1 MTPRR
6 RAALVTVVLALGAA
20 AALHAHLLFGIRWMD
35 AAMPIRYYVTNRDV
49 PGVTAIQL
57 QASADRSFAAWTSV
71 PNLTARSQFGG
82 FVSANPLIADGA
94 NVIGF
99 LSRPDLDR
107 VLGMATFTYDLT
119 TGVISESDIFL
130 NSIFPWTVAD
140 VGDPS
145 RYDAQSVLTHEI
157 GHLLG
162 LGHSALGET
171 QPVSGG
177 GRTVLGKR
185 AVMFPIAYPR
195 GNLEDR
201 TLEADD
207 ISAVADVYGNAEA
220 RRTLGQISGRVT
232 LNGAGV
238 LGAHVTAFNPGTG
251 SLYAG
256 YTLDSQGRFVIG
268 GMPVGLYIVR
278 AEPLD
283 DIDLDSVFDD
293 DVVININF
301 KPAFYTKQ
309 VAVPAGGSGPSIE
322 IKVRAK

>member
-6 RAALVTVVLALGAA
+6 RTALVTVALALGVSAG
-20 AALHAHLLFGIRWMD
+20 LHAHLLFGLRWLD

-57 QASADRSFAAWTSV
+57 QTTADKSFAAWTNV
-71 PNLTARSQFGG
+71 PNVTARTQFGG
-82 FVSANPLIADGA
+82 FVSANPLVADGT

-99 LSRPDLDR
+99 LSRPDLDH
-107 VLGMATFTYDLT
+107 VLGMATFSYDLT

-130 NSIFPWTVAD
+130 NSIFPWSVAD
-140 VGDPS
+140 VGDS
-145 RYDAQSVLTHEI
+145 ARYDVQSVLTHEI

-171 QPVSGG
+171 QPVTG
-177 GRTVLGKR
+177 GRTILGKR

-201 TLEADD
+201 TLEPDD
-207 ISAVADVYGNAEA
+207 ASAVADVYGSSEA

-232 LNGAGV
+232 LNGTGL
-238 LGAHVTAFNPGTG
+238 LGAHVTVFNPGTG
-251 SLYAG
+251 ALYAG
-256 YTLDSQGRFVIG
+256 YTLDNQGRFVIG
-268 GMPVGLYIVR
+268 GLPVGLYIVR

-293 DVVININF
+293 DAVININF
-301 KPAFYTKQ
+301 KPAFYAKQ